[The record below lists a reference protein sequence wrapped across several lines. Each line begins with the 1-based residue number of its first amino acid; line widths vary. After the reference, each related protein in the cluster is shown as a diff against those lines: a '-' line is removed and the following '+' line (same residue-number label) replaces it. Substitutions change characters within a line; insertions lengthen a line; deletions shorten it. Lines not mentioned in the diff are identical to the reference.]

1 MSTVQSCTRQ
11 KRRVA
16 RGVDWPKRR
25 DKDKQD
31 NEKRQ
36 FENRSEGERRKQYRS
51 EGVYQEAI
59 GSSKADFRSV
69 KNEMS
74 ELVSGQRR

>member
-36 FENRSEGERRKQYRS
+36 FENRSEGEREENNTDPRGYIKKQ
-51 EGVYQEAI
+51 
-59 GSSKADFRSV
+59 
-69 KNEMS
+69 
-74 ELVSGQRR
+74 